1 MVTNGTRITEQWLA
15 KLKNKLDYATISIDS
30 LDRETLM
37 NSGRTTPS
45 GPMDRANYLSAINL
59 LQQSGIRTKI
69 NTVLT
74 QGNLDQDLTEFII
87 MAKPERWKILQVLP
101 VAGQNDLTVDRHL
114 ISNQEFETYIQS
126 ASMVELH
133 GVKLTAEDNELTT
146 GSYVMVDPA
155 GRFFDNTSG
164 RHTYSQPILEVGAEV
179 ALQELS
185 VDHQKFVAR
194 DGLYN
199 WTNAGNGDRT

>member
-1 MVTNGTRITEQWLA
+1 
-15 KLKNKLDYATISIDS
+15 
-30 LDRETLM
+30 
-37 NSGRTTPS
+37 
-45 GPMDRANYLSAINL
+45 MDRASYLNAINL

-74 QGNLDQDLTEFII
+74 RGNLDEDLTGFII
-87 MAKPERWKILQVLP
+87 IAKPDRWKILQVLP

-114 ISNQEFETYIQS
+114 VTNQEFATYIQS
-126 ASMVELH
+126 ASIVKLH
-133 GVKLTAEDNELTT
+133 GVKLTAENNDLTT

-155 GRFFDNTSG
+155 GRFFDNTAG
-164 RHTYSQPILEVGAEV
+164 RHTYSQPILEVGAAV

-185 VDHQKFVAR
+185 VDHQKLVAR

-199 WTNAGNGDRT
+199 WANARNGDRT